1 MKIARDNGYGLAKQS
16 LLPWVAATLIA
27 STALLLGLFLPLFL
41 PLFLQTPVTETSWQ
55 LWARYTA
62 RLSFFLFLA
71 AYLASPLYELAQNRT
86 TDWLRRNR
94 RNSGISFAL
103 AHTIHLVALVAFT
116 IISNRE
122 TSPVTI
128 IVGGGAYLA
137 MFFML
142 ASSNDAAIR
151 RMGKAN
157 WRALHKFGAHYLA
170 FVFVYTYTAGYL
182 AGFGAPLI
190 LILLG
195 WAAIVL
201 RIGVSLKA
209 RWERKT

>member
-1 MKIARDNGYGLAKQS
+1 MKIARDNGYGLAKQGFW
-16 LLPWVAATLIA
+16 PWVAFTLAA
-27 STALLLGLFLPLFL
+27 SAVLLLGLFLPK
-41 PLFLQTPVTETSWQ
+41 PVTETSWQ

-86 TDWLRRNR
+86 TEWLRRNR
-94 RNSGISFAL
+94 RNSGIGFGV

-116 IISNRE
+116 LISNRE
-122 TSPVTI
+122 TAWVTI
-128 IVGGGAYLA
+128 IVGGGAYVT

-151 RMGKAN
+151 RMGQAN
-157 WRALHKFGAHYLA
+157 WRRLHKFGAHYLA